1 MRERLFPRWDAALFA
16 LLPLGEVLYTPVN
29 GQTMY
34 AAALACL
41 FCALFCAGAARLAP
55 HCQRSRLIRWLLAL
69 ASLWPLC
76 RTLARMGLF
85 LRNTV
90 FPTRP
95 VWSLLLL
102 LAICAILCATAGF
115 NRCAMWALPIAWL
128 AGAIAVL
135 SCILTISQLT
145 PAHWAAPEAGMLQ
158 QTGALLRT
166 LLPAALI
173 LSLSLP
179 EALSGAASRGL
190 AAGGAL
196 LALLSLRTLLL
207 LGPHTAALLPYPN
220 FSAAGLAA
228 VGDFARHGEVFF
240 AVPLLLCDLGRCAA
254 LTCVLLL
261 PLTKSYGILPYRQ
274 KKRDA

>member
-1 MRERLFPRWDAALFA
+1 MRERLFPRWGAALFA

-115 NRCAMWALPIAWL
+115 NRCAM
-128 AGAIAVL
+128 
-135 SCILTISQLT
+135 
-145 PAHWAAPEAGMLQ
+145 
-158 QTGALLRT
+158 
-166 LLPAALI
+166 
-173 LSLSLP
+173 
-179 EALSGAASRGL
+179 
-190 AAGGAL
+190 
-196 LALLSLRTLLL
+196 
-207 LGPHTAALLPYPN
+207 
-220 FSAAGLAA
+220 
-228 VGDFARHGEVFF
+228 
-240 AVPLLLCDLGRCAA
+240 
-254 LTCVLLL
+254 
-261 PLTKSYGILPYRQ
+261 
-274 KKRDA
+274 

>member
-158 QTGALLRT
+158 QTSALLRA

-190 AAGGAL
+190 AAG
-196 LALLSLRTLLL
+196 
-207 LGPHTAALLPYPN
+207 
-220 FSAAGLAA
+220 
-228 VGDFARHGEVFF
+228 GDFARHGEVFF